1 MKLEQASERGG
12 TAPVAK
18 PTHSQQV
25 IAKLPPIELPRFSGS
40 PMEWMSFHDLFISLV
55 HSRDISDAE
64 KHFYLRAS
72 LQGEAL
78 SLVRQLPMDE
88 QNYAVAL
95 GILQD
100 RYQNH
105 RMLVDTY
112 LNQIINLPVVSST
125 TNIRREFYDP
135 LPASSRA
142 QVSPDHSQPGAS
154 TSSQGRQIPRRQS
167 PVRQYQTCGTDA
179 SGEPGRSPSCTGD
192 SFTTM
197 VREPGRPIKCTS
209 DSTTVPGSSIGS
221 GVGISPAKASGIAAY
236 GTCFGH
242 VVMGSLTS
250 THQSAV
256 TSSQSAGTSV
266 EDYGLH
272 ATRLEEVLERFW
284 KVEEP
289 PSKPAVHPD
298 HMECE
303 RLYISTTQR
312 LPDGKY
318 IVRLPLLS
326 TRSSL
331 GESRSLAMKRLRA
344 LERKMAKDALFAS
357 KYKDFMR
364 EYETL
369 GHMSKSDFQFN
380 SEHFVIPHHGI
391 FKRGT
396 DKIRVV
402 FDGSGRS
409 STGVSLN
416 QCLHSGQPL
425 QNDITKIIL
434 NFRRHQV
441 VFTTDIKMMFRQ
453 TFVHPDDR
461 KYQLIL
467 WREDPSHDV
476 QVYELN
482 TNTYGLRSSPFIAIR
497 TVLLLADDW
506 EVSHPNS
513 HAAHVMRRDIFV
525 DDILTGADSVAEA
538 QQLKQELIALT
549 GSAGYELRKWSSNSR
564 ELLRDLPEEYCELPH
579 SFDTEDKSF
588 IKVLGVQWD
597 PVSDSMAYQ
606 INVPLGHP
614 PTKRSVLS
622 TIARLYD
629 PCGYCAPVIFRFKVF
644 LQSLFSDGLNW
655 DEPIN
660 QNQITQ
666 WDELTQDLNHLSHL
680 QIQRCVSLPGA
691 VSYSLH
697 GFGDAS
703 ELGYAAS
710 VYLRTVDASGHVK
723 VSLVIA
729 KSRVASHK
737 TKQTIP
743 KLELNAAH
751 LVCKLLNHVADS
763 YDDSI
768 QLETINAWSDSS
780 IVLSWLKAKP
790 HMLQTFE
797 CNRVQD
803 IQQSKR
809 HITWRHVRSERNPSD
824 VASRG
829 MSAREL
835 IQFKMWWSPDWLLR
849 EESQWPQLPV
859 TIPQELPGFK
869 KLVHFVTPVE
879 SWEDALLSRV
889 SSYSKLINVSAFILR
904 FCKNIKLPREQR
916 NLQSTLSLD
925 EIRAATKHWIGK
937 VQLDAF
943 KEEIV
948 MVKQGKLV
956 CKSLQKLSV
965 FVDDENML
973 RVGGRL
979 RKSALPYGAKH
990 PYLIP
995 KDHKWGTKA
1004 VHLEV
1009 VSALTIEAFIASFT
1023 RWHIEYLNNLQ
1034 ARNKWYSQVN
1044 NLELNDLVLIKDE
1057 NSPPL
1062 QWRRGRVIE
1071 VYKGTDQI
1079 VRCKGEADERFGRE
1093 LYAHT
1098 HALAPRDLHAHAH
1111 AHTHLAEHEHEP
1123 YKCVGEGAAGV
1134 AGVAGGAVPATRTPS
1149 ARRSRR
1155 DTTGTRWAAVPVPAH
1170 APGALTR
1177 RRLTSLCQLHMQT
1190 TYLADGA
1197 LPYRD
1202 VKNIYKPT
1210 IRRRGGRAARR
1221 CSSGSSWWRC
1231 SGGRALRRVDRTG
1244 LEFKLHEPEEVAR
1257 RWGAQKNRPAMNYDK
1272 LSRSL
1277 RYYYEKGIMQK
1288 VAGERYV
1295 YKFVCDPEALF
1306 SMAAPRA
1313 RSPPPPPA
1321 PPGTYDVLSQL
1332 YGVYPQWGA
1341 AGGAPPPPPPRP
1353 TADAT
1358 ARTSPA
1364 RTTHDD
1370 SG

>member
-1 MKLEQASERGG
+1 
-12 TAPVAK
+12 
-18 PTHSQQV
+18 
-25 IAKLPPIELPRFSGS
+25 
-40 PMEWMSFHDLFISLV
+40 MS
-55 HSRDISDAE
+55 
-64 KHFYLRAS
+64 
-72 LQGEAL
+72 
-78 SLVRQLPMDE
+78 
-88 QNYAVAL
+88 
-95 GILQD
+95 
-100 RYQNH
+100 
-105 RMLVDTY
+105 
-112 LNQIINLPVVSST
+112 
-125 TNIRREFYDP
+125 
-135 LPASSRA
+135 
-142 QVSPDHSQPGAS
+142 
-154 TSSQGRQIPRRQS
+154 
-167 PVRQYQTCGTDA
+167 
-179 SGEPGRSPSCTGD
+179 
-192 SFTTM
+192 
-197 VREPGRPIKCTS
+197 
-209 DSTTVPGSSIGS
+209 
-221 GVGISPAKASGIAAY
+221 
-236 GTCFGH
+236 
-242 VVMGSLTS
+242 
-250 THQSAV
+250 
-256 TSSQSAGTSV
+256 
-266 EDYGLH
+266 
-272 ATRLEEVLERFW
+272 
-284 KVEEP
+284 
-289 PSKPAVHPD
+289 
-298 HMECE
+298 
-303 RLYISTTQR
+303 
-312 LPDGKY
+312 
-318 IVRLPLLS
+318 
-326 TRSSL
+326 
-331 GESRSLAMKRLRA
+331 
-344 LERKMAKDALFAS
+344 KDALFAS

-409 STGVSLN
+409 ST
-416 QCLHSGQPL
+416 
-425 QNDITKIIL
+425 
-434 NFRRHQV
+434 
-441 VFTTDIKMMFRQ
+441 
-453 TFVHPDDR
+453 DDR

-588 IKVLGVQWD
+588 IK
-597 PVSDSMAYQ
+597 
-606 INVPLGHP
+606 
-614 PTKRSVLS
+614 
-622 TIARLYD
+622 
-629 PCGYCAPVIFRFKVF
+629 
-644 LQSLFSDGLNW
+644 SLFSDGLNW

-660 QNQITQ
+660 QNQINQ

-680 QIQRCVSLPGA
+680 QIPRCVSLPSA

-743 KLELNAAH
+743 KLELNASH
-751 LVCKLLNHVADS
+751 LVSKLLNHVADS
-763 YDDSI
+763 YDDSV
-768 QLETINAWSDSS
+768 QLDTINAWSDSS

-835 IQFKMWWSPDWLLR
+835 IQFKLWWSPDWLLR

-869 KLVHFVTPVE
+869 KLVHLVTPVE

-965 FVDDENML
+965 FVDDENLL

-979 RKSALPYGAKH
+979 R
-990 PYLIP
+990 
-995 KDHKWGTKA
+995 TKA

-1023 RWHIEYLNNLQ
+1023 RFV
-1034 ARNKWYSQVN
+1034 S
-1044 NLELNDLVLIKDE
+1044 
-1057 NSPPL
+1057 
-1062 QWRRGRVIE
+1062 RRGLPSLVRSDRGTYIYIYKLKLLYKEHKINDPKTIDEFIKSGVTLRQFTSMNYRQLGE
-1071 VYKGTDQI
+1071 TNDAALDFALVYKLNLSLHYTELLQI
-1079 VRCKGEADERFGRE
+1079 LPYNSQKTSTVEQIATINNHRF
-1093 LYAHT
+1093 
-1098 HALAPRDLHAHAH
+1098 
-1111 AHTHLAEHEHEP
+1111 
-1123 YKCVGEGAAGV
+1123 
-1134 AGVAGGAVPATRTPS
+1134 PATLAISLVCLVKDLSSLTIQYNVSLLYTRNTQRENYKVARQPQWHNPAFLRKRNGGPRTV
-1149 ARRSRR
+1149 A
-1155 DTTGTRWAAVPVPAH
+1155 TVV
-1170 APGALTR
+1170 L
-1177 RRLTSLCQLHMQT
+1177 
-1190 TYLADGA
+1190 
-1197 LPYRD
+1197 
-1202 VKNIYKPT
+1202 N
-1210 IRRRGGRAARR
+1210 GRVVEQVLESFRINN
-1221 CSSGSSWWRC
+1221 SSGESRLKKKNEFLNARFEKLYEPLGSKIIFILGVNTLIPHYAQD
-1231 SGGRALRRVDRTG
+1231 STLESLATLRI
-1244 LEFKLHEPEEVAR
+1244 LL
-1257 RWGAQKNRPAMNYDK
+1257 
-1272 LSRSL
+1272 
-1277 RYYYEKGIMQK
+1277 
-1288 VAGERYV
+1288 
-1295 YKFVCDPEALF
+1295 
-1306 SMAAPRA
+1306 
-1313 RSPPPPPA
+1313 
-1321 PPGTYDVLSQL
+1321 
-1332 YGVYPQWGA
+1332 
-1341 AGGAPPPPPPRP
+1341 
-1353 TADAT
+1353 
-1358 ARTSPA
+1358 
-1364 RTTHDD
+1364 
-1370 SG
+1370 

>member
-1 MKLEQASERGG
+1 MVK
-12 TAPVAK
+12 
-18 PTHSQQV
+18 
-25 IAKLPPIELPRFSGS
+25 SGDGNY
-40 PMEWMSFHDLFISLV
+40 FKV
-55 HSRDISDAE
+55 
-64 KHFYLRAS
+64 RA
-72 LQGEAL
+72 LL
-78 SLVRQLPMDE
+78 
-88 QNYAVAL
+88 
-95 GILQD
+95 
-100 RYQNH
+100 
-105 RMLVDTY
+105 DT
-112 LNQIINLPVVSST
+112 
-125 TNIRREFYDP
+125 
-135 LPASSRA
+135 
-142 QVSPDHSQPGAS
+142 GAS
-154 TSSQGRQIPRRQS
+154 VSVIKQS
-167 PVRQYQTCGTDA
+167 IVQRLKLHQQSNGNNIYGIGQQ
-179 SGEPGRSPSCTGD
+179 R
-192 SFTTM
+192 
-197 VREPGRPIKCTS
+197 VK
-209 DSTTVPGSSIGS
+209 VPGSIVKLIIKP
-221 GVGISPAKASGIAAY
+221 VGKQVPIISTIASVMYSLTGNIPSYDTQLKDQLRLSHIILADGKFDKASDVDIILGTDILNYVLDGSKISTHVPGIAAY

-256 TSSQSAGTSV
+256 TSSHAAGTSV

-298 HMECE
+298 HMQCE

-344 LERKMAKDALFAS
+344 LERKMSKDALFAS

-660 QNQITQ
+660 QNQINQ

-680 QIQRCVSLPGA
+680 QIPRCVSLPSA

-723 VSLVIA
+723 EPRRFI
-729 KSRVASHK
+729 SRWFQH
-737 TKQTIP
+737 
-743 KLELNAAH
+743 
-751 LVCKLLNHVADS
+751 
-763 YDDSI
+763 
-768 QLETINAWSDSS
+768 
-780 IVLSWLKAKP
+780 
-790 HMLQTFE
+790 
-797 CNRVQD
+797 
-803 IQQSKR
+803 
-809 HITWRHVRSERNPSD
+809 
-824 VASRG
+824 
-829 MSAREL
+829 
-835 IQFKMWWSPDWLLR
+835 
-849 EESQWPQLPV
+849 
-859 TIPQELPGFK
+859 
-869 KLVHFVTPVE
+869 
-879 SWEDALLSRV
+879 
-889 SSYSKLINVSAFILR
+889 
-904 FCKNIKLPREQR
+904 
-916 NLQSTLSLD
+916 
-925 EIRAATKHWIGK
+925 
-937 VQLDAF
+937 
-943 KEEIV
+943 
-948 MVKQGKLV
+948 
-956 CKSLQKLSV
+956 
-965 FVDDENML
+965 
-973 RVGGRL
+973 
-979 RKSALPYGAKH
+979 
-990 PYLIP
+990 
-995 KDHKWGTKA
+995 
-1004 VHLEV
+1004 
-1009 VSALTIEAFIASFT
+1009 
-1023 RWHIEYLNNLQ
+1023 
-1034 ARNKWYSQVN
+1034 
-1044 NLELNDLVLIKDE
+1044 
-1057 NSPPL
+1057 
-1062 QWRRGRVIE
+1062 
-1071 VYKGTDQI
+1071 
-1079 VRCKGEADERFGRE
+1079 
-1093 LYAHT
+1093 
-1098 HALAPRDLHAHAH
+1098 
-1111 AHTHLAEHEHEP
+1111 
-1123 YKCVGEGAAGV
+1123 
-1134 AGVAGGAVPATRTPS
+1134 
-1149 ARRSRR
+1149 
-1155 DTTGTRWAAVPVPAH
+1155 
-1170 APGALTR
+1170 
-1177 RRLTSLCQLHMQT
+1177 
-1190 TYLADGA
+1190 
-1197 LPYRD
+1197 
-1202 VKNIYKPT
+1202 
-1210 IRRRGGRAARR
+1210 
-1221 CSSGSSWWRC
+1221 
-1231 SGGRALRRVDRTG
+1231 
-1244 LEFKLHEPEEVAR
+1244 
-1257 RWGAQKNRPAMNYDK
+1257 
-1272 LSRSL
+1272 
-1277 RYYYEKGIMQK
+1277 
-1288 VAGERYV
+1288 
-1295 YKFVCDPEALF
+1295 
-1306 SMAAPRA
+1306 
-1313 RSPPPPPA
+1313 
-1321 PPGTYDVLSQL
+1321 
-1332 YGVYPQWGA
+1332 
-1341 AGGAPPPPPPRP
+1341 
-1353 TADAT
+1353 
-1358 ARTSPA
+1358 
-1364 RTTHDD
+1364 
-1370 SG
+1370 